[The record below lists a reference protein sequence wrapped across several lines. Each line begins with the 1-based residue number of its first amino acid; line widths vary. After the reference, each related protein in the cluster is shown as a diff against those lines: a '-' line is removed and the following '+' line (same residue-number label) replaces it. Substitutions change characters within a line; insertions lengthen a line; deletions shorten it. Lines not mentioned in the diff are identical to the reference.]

1 MSQCQDRVDARSA
14 WRTVGRWN
22 GATSEAQF
30 VLSKAS
36 GASANPQHRGAKLE
50 HIEEAAANNLDPS
63 VATYNVPKFSSGV
76 EHERG
81 SHDT

>member
-36 GASANPQHRGAKLE
+36 GASANRACGSSGGGSPSCGGRGDGSFDDRPQRGNRTDGEFL
-50 HIEEAAANNLDPS
+50 LDPRKD
-63 VATYNVPKFSSGV
+63 V
-76 EHERG
+76 
-81 SHDT
+81 